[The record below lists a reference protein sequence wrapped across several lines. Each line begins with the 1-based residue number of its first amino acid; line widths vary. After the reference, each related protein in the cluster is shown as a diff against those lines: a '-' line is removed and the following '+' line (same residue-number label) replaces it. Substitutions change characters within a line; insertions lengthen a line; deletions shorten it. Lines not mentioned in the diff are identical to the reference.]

1 MNSRQP
7 LAMKC
12 LQGKFWQYLIVCDHF
27 EGNLLTAEANV
38 EVAKAALNQTKFSVE
53 VGRKEAQASLERA
66 IATEQSAGDALR
78 RIEALAKTGVATK
91 AELDAATTR
100 AAEAQQDVERALATL
115 SRYQNGE
122 DGNQAD
128 IAVAEANL
136 LAANAKLEQAKIDIE
151 KAYVRAPITGTVL
164 DVHTNL
170 GERPGNEGITDLG
183 DISQMTAEA
192 EVYQSLVGRVSIGD
206 HVILTADAI
215 EGELLGEESAIGLEI
230 GRQSITS
237 DDPAANTDARVVDV
251 IITLDPASSAKAQRL
266 TNLQVVARID
276 GGQKTQ

>member
-1 MNSRQP
+1 MAILDSLRS
-7 LAMKC
+7 
-12 LQGKFWQYLIVCDHF
+12 F

-38 EVAKAALNQTKFSVE
+38 EVAKATLNQTKFSVE

-66 IATEQSAGDALR
+66 SATEQSASDALR

-100 AAEAQQDVERALATL
+100 AAEAQRDVERARATL
-115 SRYQNGE
+115 SRYQNGD

-136 LAANAKLEQAKIDIE
+136 MAANAKLTQAKIDIE

-170 GERPGNEGITDLG
+170 GERPGNEGIIDLG
-183 DISQMTAEA
+183 DISQMTVEA

-215 EGELLGEESAIGLEI
+215 EGELLGEVSAIGLEI

-276 GGQKTQ
+276 GGQKAQ